1 MIGIYQIKNKHNNNK
16 YIGKSSNLFN
26 RLDKHINELVNNKHI
41 NKYLQ
46 KDFNKYGY
54 FGFNFEI
61 LDICNIDEMN
71 NLEMKYIKELNPEND
86 YNIIGLKENIKI
98 NKNKLC
104 FEEKLKMIKDL
115 ISNLHHNQK
124 IKLELINNIM
134 DRYEWDKSKPILIE
148 ENLIYIDKKQCKK
161 V

>member
-1 MIGIYQIKNKHNNNK
+1 MIGIYQIKNKHNYNK

-41 NKYLQ
+41 NKHLQ

-54 FGFNFEI
+54 FGFTFEI

-104 FEEKLKMIKDL
+104 FEEKFKMIKDL